1 MAEKVTRGIRNNNP
15 GNVRLSAT
23 RWKGQIRPGSDK
35 EFCVFSSMEYG
46 IRALIVTLRTYV
58 VNHKVNTV
66 RKMISRWAPPNENYT
81 ETYIRYVENYILSW
95 GHDPYLPFTK
105 ADFYVKASEVENWPN
120 GKFRLYL
127 MVERM
132 CKMESKYYMGTE
144 MFEKAYQ
151 LSIQIKK

>member
-1 MAEKVTRGIRNNNP
+1 MAGKVTRGIRNNNP
-15 GNVRLSAT
+15 GNVRLTAT

-58 VNHKVNTV
+58 VKRKVNTV
-66 RKMISRWAPPNENYT
+66 RKMISRWAPANENHT
-81 ETYIRYVENYILSW
+81 EAYIKYIENYIQSW

-105 ADFYVKASEVENWPN
+105 ADFYVKANEVDNWPN

-132 CKMESKYYMGTE
+132 CKMESSFYMGTE
-144 MFEKAYQ
+144 LFEKAYQ
-151 LSIQIKK
+151 LSIK